1 MRIGI
6 DARLW
11 NETGVGRYI
20 RNLVENLL
28 EIDSKNEYVLF
39 VDSKSVRELKTQN
52 SKFKNTPQN
61 LKVIETDIKWHTL
74 EEQLQFPSILEKEN
88 LDLMHFPYFSVPIFY
103 KRPFVITIHDL
114 IIDHYP
120 TGKASTL
127 PSAVYYFKLLS
138 YKFIIKQAAL
148 RAQKVIAVSQATK
161 DEIVQ
166 HLGVSDDKI
175 IVTYEG
181 VETSQRS
188 NPKKEIATV
197 ISWLRNDKYFL
208 YVGNAYP
215 HKNLERLVEAFGLNA
230 QEFPDV
236 KLVLVGKQDYFYQKL
251 QEKVTNLHSEK
262 QIIFAGFVPEDILQE
277 FYKHALATILPSLM
291 EGFGLTGLEAMKN
304 DCLVLASDIPS
315 LKEIY
320 QDAAIYFDP
329 FAVESIHATIRK
341 VLKDKQSFAEEIKKG
356 EKRVAEFSWRKMA
369 EQTVKLYESSTSK
382 SSI

>member
-11 NETGVGRYI
+11 HETGVGRYI
-20 RNLVENLL
+20 RNLVWNLQEL
-28 EIDSKNEYVLF
+28 DKKNEYVLF
-39 VDSKSVRELKTQN
+39 VSE
-52 SKFKNTPQN
+52 KFSSEDLGFSNDKWK
-61 LKVIETDIKWHTL
+61 LIKTDIRWHTL
-74 EEQLQFPSILEKEN
+74 EEQLQFPKILEKEN
-88 LDLMHFPYFSVPIFY
+88 LDLVHFPYFSVPIFY

-127 PSAVYYFKLLS
+127 PSPIYYFKLLS
-138 YKFIIKQAAL
+138 YKFIIKQAAQK
-148 RAQKVIAVSQATK
+148 AQKIIAVSQATK

-166 HLGVSDDKI
+166 HLSVPDEKI

-181 VETSQRS
+181 VDEKVVSSKSLSTSKS
-188 NPKKEIATV
+188 SSYKLPAT
-197 ISWLRNDKYFL
+197 KYFL

-215 HKNLERLVEAFGLNA
+215 HKNLERLVAAFGLIA

-236 KLVLVGKQDYFYQKL
+236 KLFLVGKQDYFYRQL
-251 QEKVTNLHSEK
+251 QEKLSELGINEK
-262 QIIFAGFVPEDILQE
+262 VIFAGFVPEDMLPVYYQNAE
-277 FYKHALATILPSLM
+277 ALILPSLM

-304 DCLVLASDIPS
+304 NCLVLASDIPS

-329 FAVESIHATIRK
+329 FMPESIHATIRK
-341 VLKDKQSFAEEIKKG
+341 VLENKRSFAETIKRG
-356 EKRVAEFSWRKMA
+356 EKRVSEFSWQQMA
-369 EQTVKLYESSTSK
+369 EQTVNIYESSVGLRQDQ
-382 SSI
+382 